1 MRRKGTPVS
10 SELLAMRGRDL
21 GQSDW
26 FLIDQERVDQFA
38 DVTLDHQFIH
48 VDPAAAGATPLGGTI
63 VHGFLTL
70 SLLVHLL
77 EDMVPRPQ
85 SLLMGFNYGFDRIR
99 FLAPVPVGS
108 RVRATMRVVDVV
120 ERQPQQFLTTYDV
133 SVEIEGTDKPALVA
147 TWLNLL
153 VLGDDQ

>member
-1 MRRKGTPVS
+1 MP
-10 SELLAMRGRDL
+10 GRDL
-21 GQSDW
+21 GKSDW
-26 FLIDQERVDQFA
+26 FVIDQDRVDQFA

-48 VDPAAAGATPLGGTI
+48 VDPAAASATPLGGTI
-63 VHGFLTL
+63 AHGFLTL

-77 EDMVPRPQ
+77 EGMAPRPQ
-85 SLLMGFNYGFDRIR
+85 NLLMGFNYGFDKIR

-120 ERQPQQFLTTYDV
+120 ERQPQQFLTKYDV
-133 SVEIEGTDKPALVA
+133 SVEIEGADKPALVA

-153 VLGDDQ
+153 VLGEDQ